1 MECFFK
7 EIDVSTG
14 TDLPF
19 DTEKRYKCIQL
30 WMHTVKGIDRNTDAD
45 TYTGM
50 EIKRVRGRERK
61 CLAPALA
68 PRGGPQPSIIALA
81 TKNGERQRASRA
93 GGCGGS
99 TPKVPGSADLPP
111 LAIVSN

>member
-19 DTEKRYKCIQL
+19 DTEKRYKCIQI

-50 EIKRVRGRERK
+50 EIKRVRGRE
-61 CLAPALA
+61 
-68 PRGGPQPSIIALA
+68 Q
-81 TKNGERQRASRA
+81 TERTEMCVCVCVCIYVYMYTHMWTWIH
-93 GGCGGS
+93 G
-99 TPKVPGSADLPP
+99 
-111 LAIVSN
+111 